1 MGLLNELPEK
11 LEALMFSKGLNPTD
25 ISRMAKMSPVTIK
38 RALSGNGKLSVYIA
52 IARAMGATIKI
63 TVE

>member
-1 MGLLNELPEK
+1 
-11 LEALMFSKGLNPTD
+11 
-25 ISRMAKMSPVTIK
+25 RMTKMSPVTIK

-52 IARAMGATIKI
+52 IASSMGSIIKV